1 MILQGGLFDYV
12 VVLGAG
18 VAMSFTPCSYPLLPI
33 TVAVVAGA
41 NTQGGR
47 FNGFV
52 LSLIYVLGLA
62 VSYSLLAAAAV
73 LTGRVFGT
81 IQNNPWVFLVIG
93 NIILFF
99 ALAMLEVIH
108 LPMFSL
114 GASPAEKPRGLWA
127 LFLMGAAS
135 GFVIGPCTA
144 PVLGTLLVYIASK
157 QNLFFGMSLLFV
169 FALGLGTVM
178 ILAGTFSGFLS
189 AMPRSGRWM
198 HFIKKAAGFVLIIIA
213 EILFLRA
220 GAFWG

>member
-1 MILQGGLFDYV
+1 MILQGGPLDYV
-12 VVLGAG
+12 VALGAG
-18 VAMSFTPCSYPLLPI
+18 VAVSFTPCAYPLLPV

-41 NTQGGR
+41 NTRGGR
-47 FNGFV
+47 LNGFF
-52 LSLIYVLGLA
+52 LSLIYVLGMA

-99 ALAMLEVIH
+99 ALVMLDVIPF
-108 LPMFSL
+108 PMFTL
-114 GASPAEKPRGLWA
+114 GGAGQRPRGRLA
-127 LFLMGAAS
+127 LFVMGAAS

-144 PVLGTLLVYIASK
+144 PILGSLLVYIASK

-169 FALGLGTVM
+169 FALGLGTTL
-178 ILAGTFSGFLS
+178 ILAGTFGGFL
-189 AMPRSGRWM
+189 AALPGSGRWM
-198 HFIKKAAGFVLIIIA
+198 NIVKKASGFVLIIIA
-213 EILFLRA
+213 ELLFLRA